1 MPLPYKTARQGNNVV
16 LREEKLDA
24 SGVPRSVVKAHALVT
39 RADTRPETWRRALAK
54 LTNGGKDMQLV
65 LIDLMH
71 GNAYTPKVFDKDGK
85 ERIGVSCEPI
95 IPSAEVRRA
104 AAMNLHEM
112 LHGKAVAET
121 EVVASER
128 EAEKKLQL
136 ESMSDAQL
144 QLYIDGEY
152 TLLTSGTETP
162 DEGTPSDNERE
173 SD

>member
-1 MPLPYKTARQGNNVV
+1 MPLPYKISPKTSRQGNSVV
-16 LREEKLDA
+16 LREQKTGAD
-24 SGVPRSVVKAHALVT
+24 GVPKSVVRAHALVQ
-39 RADTRPETWRRALAK
+39 RADTRPETWRRALSK
-54 LTNGGKDMQLV
+54 LTEGGKDMQLV

-71 GNAYTPKVFDKDGK
+71 GNAYTPRVFDKDGK
-85 ERIGVSCEPI
+85 ERLGVSCEPI

-144 QLYIDGEY
+144 QQYIDGEY
-152 TLLTSGTETP
+152 ELLQSGQETP
-162 DEGTPSDNERE
+162 EEE
-173 SD
+173 STE